1 MEYIFCST
9 IITIASTG
17 TYHTVGVGRN
27 IDVGGGWRNDV
38 GGFGGGADFLFEV
51 LGGVGVLLV
60 GFEVDGALK
69 FG

>member
-9 IITIASTG
+9 VITIASNG

-38 GGFGGGADFLFEV
+38 GGFGGGAVFLCSRYLAESG
-51 LGGVGVLLV
+51 LHWWG
-60 GFEVDGALK
+60 LK
-69 FG
+69 